1 MVAASVFVIFSP
13 VPLLPLAFPPAMLK
27 RRTSPKPCAHQ
38 CPSHQLCTLRGESC
52 SVPLEIP
59 PKLDQPMDGGGSQNC
74 LAQPRARSGLP
85 LAPSLVALMHAPRS
99 SIEY

>member
-38 CPSHQLCTLRGESC
+38 CPSHQLCTLRGE
-52 SVPLEIP
+52 
-59 PKLDQPMDGGGSQNC
+59 NC
-74 LAQPRARSGLP
+74 LAQPRARSGIP